1 MEFLKKIHPNLV
13 ILLIVVI
20 GIIVLVNLN
29 IVSFFGLGKDDPDVV
44 IQEYVTNKKLDSLI
58 QVIQLNQEVIENY
71 NEQIKEYQSSIDKID
86 NKINKNQKELGKIA
100 KEYEKNVDHI
110 NTLNSGELYGYFSDR
125 YN

>member
-1 MEFLKKIHPNLV
+1 MKWLNKIHPNLV

-20 GIIVLVNLN
+20 GIIILVNLN
-29 IVSFFGLGKDDPDVV
+29 IVSFFGKGKGEKDII

-58 QVIQLNQEVIENY
+58 QIIQSNQEVIENY
-71 NEQIKEYQSSIDKID
+71 NIQIKEYQTSIAKID
-86 NKINKNQKELGKIA
+86 YKITKNQNELGKIA

-110 NTLNSGELYGYFSDR
+110 NTLNSGELYQYFSNR

>member
-13 ILLIVVI
+13 ILLIVVL
-20 GIIVLVNLN
+20 GIIILANLN
-29 IVSFFGLGKDDPDVV
+29 IISFFGKGKGEKDII

-58 QVIQLNQEVIENY
+58 QIIQSNQEVIENY
-71 NEQIKEYQSSIDKID
+71 NIQIKEYQTSIAKID
-86 NKINKNQKELGKIA
+86 YKITKNQKELGKIA

-110 NTLNSGELYGYFSDR
+110 NTLNSGELYQYFSNR

>member
-13 ILLIVVI
+13 ILIVVVL
-20 GIIVLVNLN
+20 GIIILANLN
-29 IVSFFGLGKDDPDVV
+29 IISFFGKGKGEKDII

-58 QVIQLNQEVIENY
+58 QIIQSNQEVIENY
-71 NEQIKEYQSSIDKID
+71 NIQIKEYQTSIAKID
-86 NKINKNQKELGKIA
+86 YKITKNQNELGKIA

-110 NTLNSGELYGYFSDR
+110 NTLNSGELYQYFSNR

>member
-44 IQEYVTNKKLDSLI
+44 IQ
-58 QVIQLNQEVIENY
+58 
-71 NEQIKEYQSSIDKID
+71 
-86 NKINKNQKELGKIA
+86 
-100 KEYEKNVDHI
+100 
-110 NTLNSGELYGYFSDR
+110 
-125 YN
+125 

>member
-13 ILLIVVI
+13 ILLIVVL
-20 GIIVLVNLN
+20 GIIILANLN
-29 IVSFFGLGKDDPDVV
+29 IISFFGKGKGEKDII

-58 QVIQLNQEVIENY
+58 QIIQSNQEVIENY
-71 NEQIKEYQSSIDKID
+71 NIQIKEYQTSIAKID
-86 NKINKNQKELGKIA
+86 YKITKNQNELGKIA

-110 NTLNSGELYGYFSDR
+110 NTLNSGELYQYFSNR

>member
-13 ILLIVVI
+13 ILIVVVL
-20 GIIVLVNLN
+20 GIIILANLN
-29 IVSFFGLGKDDPDVV
+29 IISFFGKGKGEKDII

-58 QVIQLNQEVIENY
+58 QIIQSNQEVIENY
-71 NEQIKEYQSSIDKID
+71 NIQIKEYQSSIKKID
-86 NKINKNQKELGKIA
+86 YKITKNQKELGKIA

-110 NTLNSGELYGYFSDR
+110 NTLNSGELYQYFSNR

>member
-13 ILLIVVI
+13 ILIVVVL
-20 GIIVLVNLN
+20 GILVLVNLN
-29 IVSFFGLGKDDPDVV
+29 VISFFGLGKDDPDVV

-58 QVIQLNQEVIENY
+58 QIIQSNQEVIENY
-71 NEQIKEYQSSIDKID
+71 NIQIKEYQTSIAKID
-86 NKINKNQKELGKIA
+86 YKITKNQNELGKIA

-110 NTLNSGELYGYFSDR
+110 NTLNSGELYQYFSNR